1 MRLKWYSLRRL
12 MQVVINKS
20 HGDGRLCVHS
30 FFLCCQVWLRL
41 E

>member
-20 HGDGRLCVHS
+20 HGDGRLCS
-30 FFLCCQVWLRL
+30 QLFLCCQVWLRL